1 MSLEAFVRLLAERE
15 GATPDEVPGHARAVI
30 ATLREAVGESEYF
43 DVTAQLPDEYRP
55 LLAHT

>member
-1 MSLEAFVRLLAERE
+1 M
-15 GATPDEVPGHARAVI
+15 I